1 MTEIFK
7 MPDIGEGMAE
17 GEIANWLVKVGD
29 DVKADDAVAEV
40 QNDKLLQEI
49 LSPYSGKVTK
59 LFVDAGTVVK
69 VGEPLIEFDGDGTG
83 GGADSKDNAA
93 DAAPAADK
101 GSDNA
106 PSSDAE
112 IFNMPDIGEGMAEG
126 EIANWLVKVGDEVKE
141 DDPVAEVQNDKLMQE
156 ILSPYSGKVT
166 KLFVDAGTVVKVGEP
181 LIEFNGDGSGA
192 GSGNA
197 APAASAAPVKEN
209 AAPANNDEPTKV
221 GTAVASNGQVLAM
234 PSVREYARKHDIDL
248 MQVPATGRHGH
259 ITMADVKN
267 FSGGGTAPSAPK
279 ATESA
284 APAPSA
290 APAAEAPKPAPA
302 KPAPVKAGRV
312 PLSPIRKAISRN
324 LTQRV
329 QTVPHVTIMDEV
341 EVSKLMELRDQFKE
355 QTKAKGYKLTYMP
368 FVAKALAAAARKYPE
383 LSATID
389 DETQEIVYYEET
401 NVGFAVDTDQGLFVP
416 NVKNTASKSIMQV
429 AQEIDD
435 LAIRGRDGKLKPAEL
450 QGGTVTISNI
460 GSESGSGFF
469 TPITNPGE
477 SSILGIG
484 RIRKTPIVNE
494 DGELAVGNT
503 LKLSLSFDHR
513 LIDGALAQ
521 KIMNELKAL
530 LGNPAYMLME
540 V

>member
-1 MTEIFK
+1 
-7 MPDIGEGMAE
+7 
-17 GEIANWLVKVGD
+17 
-29 DVKADDAVAEV
+29 
-40 QNDKLLQEI
+40 
-49 LSPYSGKVTK
+49 
-59 LFVDAGTVVK
+59 
-69 VGEPLIEFDGDGTG
+69 
-83 GGADSKDNAA
+83 
-93 DAAPAADK
+93 
-101 GSDNA
+101 
-106 PSSDAE
+106 
-112 IFNMPDIGEGMAEG
+112 
-126 EIANWLVKVGDEVKE
+126 
-141 DDPVAEVQNDKLMQE
+141 
-156 ILSPYSGKVT
+156 
-166 KLFVDAGTVVKVGEP
+166 
-181 LIEFNGDGSGA
+181 
-192 GSGNA
+192 
-197 APAASAAPVKEN
+197 
-209 AAPANNDEPTKV
+209 
-221 GTAVASNGQVLAM
+221 
-234 PSVREYARKHDIDL
+234 

-267 FSGGGTAPSAPK
+267 FSGGAAPAAPK
-279 ATESA
+279 AAENA

>member
-1 MTEIFK
+1 
-7 MPDIGEGMAE
+7 
-17 GEIANWLVKVGD
+17 
-29 DVKADDAVAEV
+29 
-40 QNDKLLQEI
+40 
-49 LSPYSGKVTK
+49 
-59 LFVDAGTVVK
+59 
-69 VGEPLIEFDGDGTG
+69 
-83 GGADSKDNAA
+83 
-93 DAAPAADK
+93 
-101 GSDNA
+101 
-106 PSSDAE
+106 
-112 IFNMPDIGEGMAEG
+112 
-126 EIANWLVKVGDEVKE
+126 
-141 DDPVAEVQNDKLMQE
+141 
-156 ILSPYSGKVT
+156 
-166 KLFVDAGTVVKVGEP
+166 
-181 LIEFNGDGSGA
+181 
-192 GSGNA
+192 
-197 APAASAAPVKEN
+197 
-209 AAPANNDEPTKV
+209 
-221 GTAVASNGQVLAM
+221 
-234 PSVREYARKHDIDL
+234 
-248 MQVPATGRHGH
+248 
-259 ITMADVKN
+259 
-267 FSGGGTAPSAPK
+267 
-279 ATESA
+279 
-284 APAPSA
+284 
-290 APAAEAPKPAPA
+290 
-302 KPAPVKAGRV
+302 
-312 PLSPIRKAISRN
+312 
-324 LTQRV
+324 
-329 QTVPHVTIMDEV
+329 MDEV

-416 NVKNTASKSIMQV
+416 NVKNTALKSIMQV